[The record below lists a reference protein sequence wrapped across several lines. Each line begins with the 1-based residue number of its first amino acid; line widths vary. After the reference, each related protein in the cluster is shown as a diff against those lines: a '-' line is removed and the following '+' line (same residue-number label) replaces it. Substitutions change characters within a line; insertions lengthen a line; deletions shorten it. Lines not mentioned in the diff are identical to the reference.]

1 MKKTW
6 VCLVLF
12 CLFLSGCAAK
22 SNVITPYQF
31 DSNLKI
37 DFFLSKQEI
46 VEIPDEVLE
55 TMRKQIQEGL
65 SEQNLIATNTDENV
79 RKVEILITSY
89 RMRPDAARLL
99 AGIMA
104 GCDNIKS
111 HVVVT
116 NSETKK
122 KIGESEIMIKECA
135 AWGVSS
141 QVIAA
146 YCEGVVNYLAGKK

>member
-99 AGIMA
+99 
-104 GCDNIKS
+104 
-111 HVVVT
+111 
-116 NSETKK
+116 
-122 KIGESEIMIKECA
+122 
-135 AWGVSS
+135 VSWLDA
-141 QVIAA
+141 II
-146 YCEGVVNYLAGKK
+146 